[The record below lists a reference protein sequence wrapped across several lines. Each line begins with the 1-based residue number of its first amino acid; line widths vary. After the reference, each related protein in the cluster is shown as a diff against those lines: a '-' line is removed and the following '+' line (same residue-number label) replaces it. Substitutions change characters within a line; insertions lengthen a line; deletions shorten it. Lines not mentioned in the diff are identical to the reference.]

1 MKRLF
6 CLIFLFIVACGQS
19 PEQLFETAEFEML
32 QTNYPHAT
40 ELYQEILEKHP
51 NSEFAERARQRVRE
65 LEAKEGGNETMQ
77 LCKPDPISPAPGTG
91 NSAAD
96 HWSPEDCL
104 PAGPSLTGH

>member
-6 CLIFLFIVACGQS
+6 CLIFLFIVSCGQS

-51 NSEFAERARQRVRE
+51 NSEFAESARKRIRELQARQGE
-65 LEAKEGGNETMQ
+65 SSYS
-77 LCKPDPISPAPGTG
+77 DS
-91 NSAAD
+91 
-96 HWSPEDCL
+96 
-104 PAGPSLTGH
+104 